1 MHRLQ
6 RQRAAQL
13 LEEAGVELA
22 LFSDH
27 DSVRWLTG
35 LALPAPALLL
45 FERGSFT
52 LLADEGYADA
62 SAFAAEPDCAHLPFV
77 GYTIQQPIDAP
88 GRLADALRDL
98 VAASSGLSGP
108 VGVEEKNLP
117 LACWQK
123 LCDALPGCEPV
134 SLEGRLLPL
143 RAVKTEEELARIRE
157 GFRLVTVGQDAGRNA
172 VRLGQREIDVW
183 TEVQTAVERE
193 AGKWMQM
200 GNDCIVGHR
209 PANIGAAPLD
219 YEIIAND
226 SLILD
231 LSVVVDGYWTDSCAT
246 YYTDQPTAQQVQMH
260 MFVEEALAYA
270 FSLIRPGEVAQEV
283 DRKVRSFMAGGR
295 LRSLSPPHRP
305 RYRADRPRSSP
316 YCPLQPG
323 VDSRGQCDHAGAGHL
338 YPGRNRHSPGRR
350 LSGHSRRGGTAE
362 PSRQEFAVVADWSLA
377 CLNPRSCDSWK
388 LSLCTI
394 EPNDIPVFLV
404 LPCCRALAIT
414 F

>member
-35 LALPAPALLL
+35 LDLPAPALLL

-52 LLADEGYADA
+52 LLADEGFADA

-108 VGVEEKNLP
+108 IGVEEKSLP
-117 LACWQK
+117 LACWQT
-123 LCDALPGCEPV
+123 LRDALPGCESV

-157 GFRLVTVGQDAGRNA
+157 GFRLVTIGQDAGRKA

-246 YYTDQPTAQQVQMH
+246 YYADQPTAQQVQMH
-260 MFVEEALAYA
+260 KFVEEALAYA
-270 FSLIRPGEVAQEV
+270 VSLIRPGEVAQEV
-283 DRKVRSFMAGGR
+283 DRKVRSFMAGGGYEVY
-295 LRSLSPPHRP
+295 PHHTGHGIGLTGHEAP
-305 RYRADRPRSSP
+305 RIVP
-316 YCPLQPG
+316 YNQELIQEGNVIMLEPGIYIPG
-323 VDSRGQCDHAGAGHL
+323 VTGI
-338 YPGRNRHSPGRR
+338 R
-350 LSGHSRRGGTAE
+350 LEDAFLVTADGAE
-362 PSRQEFAVVADWSLA
+362 PLSHHDKSL
-377 CLNPRSCDSWK
+377 P
-388 LSLCTI
+388 
-394 EPNDIPVFLV
+394 
-404 LPCCRALAIT
+404 
-414 F
+414 